1 MAVWTAQAGTA
12 NGHQTFFA
20 TNDLPRQWQAF
31 EASVLAPG
39 VPAVDC
45 QHKEIIVNKKSADI
59 QQAVPDVG
67 GEESVDKIRDILFG
81 SQMRDYERKFSQL
94 EQRIM
99 KEVGRLRDEQAQRLD
114 ALEQSLDREFAA
126 LSKRLGG
133 EHDDRVAAEQD
144 LSEAMASS
152 AEHLQA
158 ALATLDEELKQA
170 AGELQQQ
177 MQQQSRVLSEEI
189 GARQAET
196 GDRLEHE
203 TGVLHAQ
210 KVDRSAL
217 SALFNELAA
226 RISDDVLQE
235 GDGKA

>member
-1 MAVWTAQAGTA
+1 
-12 NGHQTFFA
+12 
-20 TNDLPRQWQAF
+20 
-31 EASVLAPG
+31 
-39 VPAVDC
+39 
-45 QHKEIIVNKKSADI
+45 
-59 QQAVPDVG
+59 
-67 GEESVDKIRDILFG
+67 
-81 SQMRDYERKFSQL
+81 MRDYERKFSQL

-114 ALEQSLDREFAA
+114 ALEQSLDRELAA

-177 MQQQSRVLSEEI
+177 MQQQSRALSEEI

-226 RISDDVLQE
+226 RINDDVLQE